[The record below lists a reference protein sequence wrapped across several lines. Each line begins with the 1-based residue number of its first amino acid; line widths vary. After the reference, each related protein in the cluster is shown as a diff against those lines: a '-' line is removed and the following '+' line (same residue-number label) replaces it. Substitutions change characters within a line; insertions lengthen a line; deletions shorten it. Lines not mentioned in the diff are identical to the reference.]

1 MSPAGVHHTCFIMQ
15 LYFVALLPDEPIQ
28 HEVTAFKLEARAHFD
43 SGHALKSPPHI
54 TLVPPFQC
62 PPNRQAELL
71 PALHEAAAG
80 LAPFPVQ
87 LRHFDRFGQR
97 VIFVHTEIDQPL
109 LTCQR
114 VAADVFY
121 QRVGVQPDT
130 RPFHPHM
137 TVAFKDLKRALF
149 SEAWRYFSGQAYER
163 QFMAEALTLLRHTG
177 QRWETVAVAPL
188 SIEKSA

>member
-1 MSPAGVHHTCFIMQ
+1 MQ
-15 LYFVALLPDEPIQ
+15 LYFVALLPDESIQ
-28 HEVTAFKLEARAHFD
+28 HEVTAFKQEARERFD
-43 SGHALKSPPHI
+43 AGHALKSPPHI

-62 PPNRQAELL
+62 APDRQTELL
-71 PALHEAAAG
+71 PALNEAAAG

-114 VAADVFY
+114 VAADVFH

-137 TVAFKDLKRALF
+137 TVAFKDLKRSLF
-149 SEAWRYFSGQAYER
+149 SEAWRYFSAQVYER
-163 QFMAEALTLLRHTG
+163 RFMAEALTLLRHSG
-177 QRWETVAVAPL
+177 QRWEIVAVAPL
-188 SIEKSA
+188 SSNRPA